1 MIDSYKVCPLG
12 LYEEIL
18 QTYRRDD
25 LPDLDKQVAAIAK
38 LSEMTEDEVLAMP
51 LPDYAE
57 AVRKASFLANEC
69 HELPK
74 VAKRYKVAGW
84 TLSPVQDLTK
94 LTAAQYIDAQT
105 YMAKGE
111 DAMAEILSVALVPE
125 GHKYNDGYDIVALQ
139 ADIRDNLSVA
149 DTLALCAFFLAKLA
163 KLTAATLSYTARL
176 LRRSKS
182 RRAAELL
189 TQIEQIQRM
198 ILQPAGGGSPT

>member
-1 MIDSYKVCPLG
+1 MIDNYKDCPLG

-18 QTYRRDD
+18 TTYRRDD

-38 LSEMTEDEVLAMP
+38 LAGMTEDEVLALP

-57 AVRKASFLANEC
+57 AVNKAAFLANEC
-69 HELPK
+69 KDLPK

-84 TLSPVQDLTK
+84 VLQPVQDLTK

-111 DAMAEILSVALVPE
+111 GAMAEILSVMLTPE

-149 DTLALCAFFLAKLA
+149 DTLALCAFFLTKLVGLI
-163 KLTAATLSYTARL
+163 KDTLNYSERL
-176 LRRSKS
+176 LRRSKGRKAAAMLTRIQEVREMIS
-182 RRAAELL
+182 RA
-189 TQIEQIQRM
+189 
-198 ILQPAGGGSPT
+198 AGGGLPT